1 MIQHVLVTV
10 ILGGT
15 VAGVLLRPG
24 GRSEAWPALAG
35 AVLMALVGA
44 VGLGDLRA
52 AVAQTWDVLLFLVGM
67 MLVAWVA
74 GRAGVFAWLAD
85 GCALLA
91 RGSGWALFAGVIV
104 LAAAVTALL
113 SLDTTVIMLT
123 PVVYGIATR
132 RRLDPLPMLYACVFI
147 ANTGSLL
154 LPVSNLSNLLLYHQ
168 LGLGFGQF
176 AGLLWLPDVMAIL
189 TTGVVLGVIFRRRI
203 PIRFDL
209 VPDGLPPA
217 DSWFR
222 LAALL
227 VVLTLAGLIVCG
239 LAGVPLSFP
248 ALAGGGAMVVAGL
261 AGRRFGVQSAVGAI
275 TWPVIGFM
283 FAMTVVV
290 RGVDGVLLAG
300 ISLRLPQD
308 PVAGL
313 WLSAALAGLGSNVIN
328 NLPMAVLALS
338 VLPPAGGVTGNAL
351 AVGTLIGVN
360 IGPTLTTFG
369 SLATILWLAQLR
381 ERRVGITV
389 RDYLRVAV
397 VTTPIVMLITL
408 GVATLRLW
416 W

>member
-1 MIQHVLVTV
+1 MIQSVLVAA
-10 ILGGT
+10 ILVGT

-24 GRSEAWPALAG
+24 GRSEAWPALVG
-35 AVLMALVGA
+35 ALLMTLVGA
-44 VGLGDLRA
+44 VGLDGLRD
-52 AVAQTWDVLLFLVGM
+52 AVGQTWDVLLFLFGM

-74 GRAGVFAWLAD
+74 DQAGVFAWLAD
-85 GCALLA
+85 GCAILA

-104 LAAAVTALL
+104 LAAAITALL

-176 AGLLWLPDVMAIL
+176 AGLLWLPNLVAIV

-203 PIRFDL
+203 PVRFTPAED
-209 VPDGLPPA
+209 PLPPV
-217 DSWFR
+217 DGWFR

-227 VVLTLAGLIVCG
+227 VVLTLVGLIVCG

-248 ALAGGGAMVVAGL
+248 ALAGGGAMVAAGL
-261 AGRRFGVQSAVGAI
+261 VGRRFGARRAVGAI
-275 TWPVIGFM
+275 AWSVFVFM
-283 FAMTVVV
+283 FAMTVLVHGID
-290 RGVDGVLLAG
+290 RVLLDG
-300 ISLRLPQD
+300 FTLRLPQD
-308 PVAGL
+308 PVTGL
-313 WLSAALAGLGSNVIN
+313 WVSAALAGLGSNVIN

-338 VLPPAGGVTGNAL
+338 FLPPAHGATADAL

-360 IGPTLTTFG
+360 IGPTLTTAG

-381 ERRVGITV
+381 ERQVGVTV
-389 RDYLRVAV
+389 RDYLRVAL
-397 VTTPIVMLITL
+397 VTTPIVMVVTL
-408 GVATLRLW
+408 GAVTLRLW

>member
-1 MIQHVLVTV
+1 MIQTVLVAV
-10 ILGGT
+10 VLVGT

-35 AVLMALVGA
+35 ALLMALVGA
-44 VGLGDLRA
+44 VGLGALRA
-52 AVAQTWDVLLFLVGM
+52 AVDQTWDVLLFLTGM

-74 GRAGVFAWLAD
+74 DRAGVFVWLAD

-104 LAAAVTALL
+104 LAAAITPLL

-176 AGLLWLPDVMAIL
+176 AGLLWLPNLVAII

-203 PIRFDL
+203 PVRFTPRAD
-209 VPDGLPPA
+209 PLPPA
-217 DSWFR
+217 DGWLR

-227 VVLTLAGLIVCG
+227 VGLTLVGLMVCG

-248 ALAGGGAMVVAGL
+248 ALAGGGTMVAAGL
-261 AGRRFGVQSAVGAI
+261 AGRRFGVRHAVGAI
-275 TWPVIGFM
+275 TWPVIVFM
-283 FAMTVVV
+283 FAMTVLVH
-290 RGVDGVLLAG
+290 GVDRVLLAG
-300 ISLRLPQD
+300 IPVRLPEN

-338 VLPPAGGVTGNAL
+338 FLPPADGVSSNAL

-381 ERRVGITV
+381 ERRVRVTL
-389 RDYLRVAV
+389 RDYLRVAL
-397 VTTPIVMLITL
+397 VTTPSVMLVTL